1 MYFDFSLNLG
11 VGHNNE
17 GEFHPEDQIE
27 QQILEDEESEIL
39 DCENPA
45 PYPPEHGLAIHSICL
60 FAMLIWISPFSLM
73 IGCTSCIP

>member
-45 PYPPEHGLAIHSICL
+45 PYPPEHGLAIHR
-60 FAMLIWISPFSLM
+60 
-73 IGCTSCIP
+73 

>member
-1 MYFDFSLNLG
+1 MLVFVHYTATFTIPRFVISRFECTLIFLYNLG

-45 PYPPEHGLAIHSICL
+45 PYPPEHGLAIHR
-60 FAMLIWISPFSLM
+60 
-73 IGCTSCIP
+73 

>member
-1 MYFDFSLNLG
+1 MGVCFCSLYCDIHYTKVRYIKVWVYFDFSLNLG

-45 PYPPEHGLAIHSICL
+45 PYPPEHGLAIHR
-60 FAMLIWISPFSLM
+60 
-73 IGCTSCIP
+73 